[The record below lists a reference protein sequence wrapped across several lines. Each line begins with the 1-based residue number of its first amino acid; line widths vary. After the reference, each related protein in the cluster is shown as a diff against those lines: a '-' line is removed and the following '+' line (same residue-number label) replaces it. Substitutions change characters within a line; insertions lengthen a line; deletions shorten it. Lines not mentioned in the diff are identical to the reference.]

1 MMMFQRGFQGG
12 YRGGA
17 CWSGGYLG
25 YGWHMLIMAVV
36 LLAIIFTVIYLVNK
50 SSHRHDNK
58 DVLDILKMKYVQ
70 GDLTE
75 EEYTKKKDLLL
86 KK

>member
-17 CWSGGYLG
+17 CWSDGYFGG
-25 YGWHMLIMAVV
+25 GWHMLFMAVV
-36 LLAIIFTVIYLVNK
+36 LLIVVFTVIYLVNK
-50 SSHRHDNK
+50 TTHRHDNK

-70 GDLTE
+70 GELTE
-75 EEYTKKKDLLL
+75 EAYMKKKELLL